1 VLWFFGQRE
10 CPIHICKFPVLA
22 TVAKRFR
29 NECEKRTL
37 SPWLDK
43 SLFATAR
50 HVRHGRGASR
60 NSKHGWPPRRP
71 TRQERRTARTGR
83 GAKVAGRGQVRREGE
98 ASGVNCGA
106 IRRRS
111 VQFPADVRN
120 PAAKHACHIPAGW
133 AFIPDQSRLICER
146 RNPHH
151 LVHYGF
157 ASRTC
162 KAAALRNV
170 CHAGHDPLRIK
181 AALLDRQPASLR
193 RVLLGRKKSLIGTLP
208 DRPYGPLC

>member
-1 VLWFFGQRE
+1 MAAIVRCREQRSADCRVPPAQAEGRDGQ
-10 CPIHICKFPVLA
+10 P
-22 TVAKRFR
+22 
-29 NECEKRTL
+29 
-37 SPWLDK
+37 
-43 SLFATAR
+43 
-50 HVRHGRGASR
+50 VRHGRGASR

-106 IRRRS
+106 ISRRS

-120 PAAKHACHIPAGW
+120 PAAKARLSRSSRLGTHL
-133 AFIPDQSRLICER
+133 IPDQSRLTLER
-146 RNPHH
+146 GNPHH
-151 LVHYGF
+151 LVHDGF

-181 AALLDRQPASLR
+181 PALLDRQPASLR